1 MTVIVY
7 LLIWMII
14 SWIYSLCETLLR
26 GTYNT
31 CKLYSVHVL
40 LTYISFCCFFLRSI
54 FNTVKISVL
63 IEYSMVL
70 HGVGYHFL
78 FVLVPQS
85 CLTLCNPM
93 DCSLHGFSAHGILQA
108 RILEQVAIS
117 FSGDLPNP
125 GIESGSP
132 ELKAD
137 SLPYEPQGK
146 PHLFFF
152 LFESGK
158 IIQLSATTKSD

>member
-108 RILEQVAIS
+108 RILEWVAMPS
-117 FSGDLPNP
+117 SR
-125 GIESGSP
+125 GSSQ
-132 ELKAD
+132 LRDQTRVSYVSCIAD
-137 SLPYEPQGK
+137 RLLLLR
-146 PHLFFF
+146 HLGN
-152 LFESGK
+152 L
-158 IIQLSATTKSD
+158 I